1 MMGLQVIGVQE
12 VPEEV
17 RHRQTEALLEV
28 RNKDDAFAGLRCRH
42 SLSRR

>member
-1 MMGLQVIGVQE
+1 MVGLQVIGVQE

-17 RHRQTEALLEV
+17 RYRQTEASLEM
-28 RNKDDAFAGLRCRH
+28 RDKDNAFAGLRCRH